1 MRAVAWP
8 RKHRPMTRSALIAA
22 LGLAIALTGCGG
34 SGETN
39 KAGATAKAG
48 ARVLHIESTDGG
60 PEAQHFAERVE
71 ARSRGAL
78 RVEILSAYSGGINE
92 APLARGVRAGD
103 VDFAIVP
110 ARAWQAAGVP
120 AFAAV
125 QAPFVLG
132 DYDVARRAIAGPA
145 GDVLGDALED
155 AGVVPLG
162 LVPAQLRRVLSVEP
176 LVTKAD
182 FRGRRIRINDN
193 ATSAADLR
201 ALGAEPIQGITNESV
216 PYELDSGALDGVE
229 TAPLWAVRNKYRGRR
244 LTAYALFD
252 AVYTFVASRPA
263 WEGLAEGQQ
272 AAIKAAADDTARF
285 SATLP
290 DRDTAS
296 VEQLCRSGV
305 RMSTP
310 APGQLMAIAAATEP
324 VRAALRRDPA
334 TADVMRLLEQTD
346 GAGPKLLPTPAA
358 CSADARRDDKEPDA
372 SATIPNGVYVV
383 TTTLADHRR
392 FGEYSSE
399 WSIGARTWTT
409 RLKDGKWER
418 WVVTEAPDQI
428 RYLDGAGTYEVRGDE
443 VTFRYTKP
451 VVDASSPETL
461 RWSHYNGRLTL
472 KEVDVGDGGARVI
485 YTAHPWK
492 RVR

>member
-1 MRAVAWP
+1 
-8 RKHRPMTRSALIAA
+8 MTRSALIAA

-34 SGETN
+34 SATTSN
-39 KAGATAKAG
+39 KAGAPAKAG
-48 ARVLHIESTDGG
+48 ATFLLMELPDAES
-60 PEAQHFAERVE
+60 PEAHHFAERVE
-71 ARSRGAL
+71 ARSRGAV
-78 RVEILSAYSGGINE
+78 RVEFLNSYPGGFPSSND
-92 APLARGVRAGD
+92 ARLARAVRAGK

-110 ARAWQAAGVP
+110 GRAWQAAGVP
-120 AFAAV
+120 AFAAL

-145 GDVLGDALED
+145 GGVLGDALED

-176 LVTKAD
+176 LLTKAD

-201 ALGAEPIQGITNESV
+201 ALGAEPIQGITNESAV
-216 PYELDSGALDGVE
+216 HGLDNGGLDGVE
-229 TAPLWAVRNKYRGRR
+229 TAPMWAVANKYWHAARR

-252 AVYTFVASRPA
+252 AVYTFVASRAA
-263 WEGLAEGQQ
+263 WERLPEDQQ
-272 AAIKAAADDTARF
+272 AAIRAAADDTARF

-290 DRDTAS
+290 DRDAAS
-296 VEQLCRSGV
+296 VEQLCSAGV
-305 RMSTP
+305 RVSTP
-310 APGQLMAIAAATEP
+310 APGQLHAIAAATEP

-334 TADVMRLLEQTD
+334 TANVMRLLEQTD

-358 CSADARRDDKEPDA
+358 CSADARRDVEEPDA

-383 TTTLADHRR
+383 TTTLEDHRR
-392 FGEYSSE
+392 FGEYSDE

-428 RYLDGAGTYEVRGDE
+428 RYLDGAGTYEVHGDE

-472 KEVDVGDGGARVI
+472 KAVDVGDGGARVI

>member
-1 MRAVAWP
+1 MGAE
-8 RKHRPMTRSALIAA
+8 HRPMTRSALIAA

-39 KAGATAKAG
+39 KAGAPAKAG
-48 ARVLHIESTDGG
+48 TRVLHIQSPDGG
-60 PEAQHFAERVE
+60 SPEAQHFAERVE

-78 RVEILSAYSGGINE
+78 RVELLNDYPGGEPGNE
-92 APLARGVRAGD
+92 AALARAVRAGQ
-103 VDFAIVP
+103 VDFGIVP
-110 ARAWQAAGVP
+110 ARAWPAGGAP

-145 GDVLGDALED
+145 GAVLSDALED

-162 LVPAQLRRVLSVEP
+162 LVPAQLRRVLSVKP
-176 LVTKAD
+176 LVTKAA

-201 ALGAEPIQGITNESV
+201 ALGAQPIQGITN
-216 PYELDSGALDGVE
+216 DSAVYGLNNLALDGIE
-229 TAPLWAVRNKYRGRR
+229 TAPLWAVSNKYWRGARR

-252 AVYTFVASRPA
+252 AVYAFVGSRAA
-263 WEGLAEGQQ
+263 WERLSGSQQ

-290 DRDTAS
+290 DRDAAS
-296 VEQLCRSGV
+296 VEQLCRVGV
-305 RMSTP
+305 RVSTP
-310 APGQLMAIAAATEP
+310 APGQLAAIAAATEP

-358 CSADARRDDKEPDA
+358 CSADAPRDVEQPDDPA
-372 SATIPNGVYVV
+372 AIPNGIYVV
-383 TTTLADHRR
+383 TTTLEDHRR

-418 WVVTEAPDQI
+418 WVSGTPDEI
-428 RYLDGAGTYEVRGDE
+428 GYVDGAGTYEVHGDE
-443 VTFRYTKP
+443 VTFHYEKP
-451 VVDASSPETL
+451 IVDASAPETL

-472 KEVDVGDGGARVI
+472 QVVDVGDGGAKVI

>member
-1 MRAVAWP
+1 
-8 RKHRPMTRSALIAA
+8 MTRSALIAA
-22 LGLAIALTGCGG
+22 IGLAIALTGCGG

-39 KAGATAKAG
+39 KAGAPATAQT
-48 ARVLHIESTDGG
+48 RVLHIESSDGG
-60 PEAQHFAERVE
+60 SPEAQHFAERVE

-78 RVEILSAYSGGINE
+78 RVEILSGYPSGSPGNE
-92 APLARGVRAGD
+92 ASLARAVRAGN

-110 ARAWQAAGVP
+110 ARAWPAGGVP
-120 AFAAV
+120 AFAAL

-145 GDVLGDALED
+145 GAVLGDALED

-162 LVPAQLRRVLSVEP
+162 LVPAQLRRVLSVKP
-176 LVTKAD
+176 LVTQAN

-201 ALGAEPIQGITNESV
+201 ALGAEPIQGITNDSV
-216 PYELDSGALDGVE
+216 PYGLDNGELDGVE
-229 TAPLWAVRNKYRGRR
+229 VAPLWAVRNKYWPAARR

-252 AVYTFVASRPA
+252 AVYTFVASPSA
-263 WEGLAEGQQ
+263 WERLPESQQ

-305 RMSTP
+305 RVSTP
-310 APGQLMAIAAATEP
+310 APEQLQAIAAATEP

-334 TADVMRLLEQTD
+334 TANVMRLLEQTD
-346 GAGPKLLPTPAA
+346 GTGPKVLPTPAA
-358 CSADARRDDKEPDA
+358 CSAGARRDDKEPDD
-372 SATIPNGVYVV
+372 SAAIPNGVYVV
-383 TTTLADHRR
+383 TTTLEDHRR

-399 WSIGARTWTT
+399 WSLGARTWTT

-418 WVVTEAPDQI
+418 WVSETPDQI
-428 RYLDGAGTYEVRGDE
+428 GYVDGAGTYEVHGDE

-461 RWSHYNGRLTL
+461 HWSYYDGRLTL
-472 KEVDVGDGGARVI
+472 KIVDVADGGAKVI